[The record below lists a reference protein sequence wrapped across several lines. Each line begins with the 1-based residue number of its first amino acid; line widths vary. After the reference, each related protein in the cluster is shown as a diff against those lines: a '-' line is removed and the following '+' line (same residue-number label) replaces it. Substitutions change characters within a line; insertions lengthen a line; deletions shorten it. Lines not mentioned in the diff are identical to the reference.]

1 MPAMGRNKS
10 RAGAI
15 SLGTAALATLL
26 LSGCMGADNG
36 AGVSQFGLGAGQ
48 RPDQIANA
56 SEMQRAGDD
65 ATARSAIIDDLLLR
79 RSVVPKSGPYAQVAG
94 SVLSASAGAAQAELR
109 VARLRADAK
118 SKNWLPSLGPSVDLT
133 SLSSVVTS
141 LLVEQVLFDNGLK
154 KAERAYAAADV
165 EVAAVNLSTDINR
178 RVHDGL
184 AYYVKAQRAQEQA
197 RLAEVAVAR
206 MADYERIMLAR
217 VEGGMSDR
225 SESRV
230 ISQKVTEIRAARDSD
245 LQDAQTAMAEL
256 NTMTAT
262 PVAGLSGL
270 QDLPVDQG
278 NVEPLSVLKARGE
291 GAQLVAQ
298 AKMERAGY
306 LPSLKAS
313 AAINGD
319 GIVSGLRLGANQ
331 MLGLGTAASL
341 EAISATND
349 VVDRRAAE
357 AAEDSRRQI
366 VGLQRSYETLA
377 AQQAQGIGVLAETKA
392 SLEMFTEQYKF
403 GRRPLMELVGMFET
417 YSGLERKQAAL
428 KYDMALLQL
437 QMAQLRGVLVDG
449 ASM

>member
-1 MPAMGRNKS
+1 MPAMGQKKS

-26 LSGCMGADNG
+26 LSGCAAGDG
-36 AGVSQFGLGAGQ
+36 PGVSQFGFGAGL
-48 RPDQIANA
+48 RPDQVA
-56 SEMQRAGDD
+56 SNGEMQRAGDE
-65 ATARSAIIDDLLLR
+65 ATARSAIIDELLAR
-79 RSVVPKSGPYAQVAG
+79 RSVVPKSGPYAQVSQ
-94 SVLSASAGAAQAELR
+94 SVLAASAGAAQAELR
-109 VARLRADAK
+109 VARLRAEAK

-133 SLSSVVTS
+133 SLGSVVTS
-141 LLVEQVLFDNGLK
+141 ILVEQVLFDNGLK

-165 EVAAVNLSTDINR
+165 EVAAVSLSTDINS

-184 AYYVKAQRAQEQA
+184 AYYIKAQRAQEQA
-197 RLAEVAVAR
+197 RLAEAAVGR
-206 MADYERIMLAR
+206 MAEYERIMLAR

-230 ISQKVTEIRAARDSD
+230 ISQKVSEIRAMRDGD
-245 LQDAQTAMAEL
+245 LQDAQTALAEL

-262 PVAGLSGL
+262 PISGLSGL
-270 QDLPVDQG
+270 QDLPADQST
-278 NVEPLSVLKARGE
+278 VEPLAVLKARGE

-319 GIVSGLRLGANQ
+319 GITSGLRLGADQ
-331 MLGLGTAASL
+331 MLGLGTAANI

-349 VVDRRAAE
+349 VVARRAAE
-357 AAEDSRRQI
+357 AGEDSRRQI
-366 VGLQRSYETLA
+366 VALQRNYETLA
-377 AQQAQGIGVLAETKA
+377 AQQAQGVGVLAETKA
-392 SLEMFTEQYKF
+392 SLDMFTEQYEF

-417 YSGLERKQAAL
+417 YSGIERQQASL
-428 KYDMALLQL
+428 RYDMALLQL

-449 ASM
+449 VSM